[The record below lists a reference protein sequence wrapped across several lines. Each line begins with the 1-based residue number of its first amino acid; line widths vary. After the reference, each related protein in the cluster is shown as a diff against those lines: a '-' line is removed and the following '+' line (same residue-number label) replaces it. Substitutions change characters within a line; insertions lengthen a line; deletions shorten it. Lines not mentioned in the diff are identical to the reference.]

1 MMTAG
6 QLRAARAFIGLS
18 QQELA
23 DVSTVSL
30 PTIRRMESS
39 DGVVRSNVDSLMKV
53 IAALESAGVGLIA
66 ENVPSATGG
75 RGVRLLEWQKK

>member
-1 MMTAG
+1 MMSSG

-23 DVSTVSL
+23 DVSAVSL
-30 PTIRRMESS
+30 PTIRRMENS

-53 IAALESAGVGLIA
+53 ITALELAGVELIA
-66 ENVPSATGG
+66 ENEPSASGG
-75 RGVRLLEWQKK
+75 RGVRLLK